1 MAVPLSRKIGNDIL
15 RIGWVG
21 VRGYGRKLWD
31 LVKDLD
37 RLKISLCFHPNPQ
50 IAIVAY
56 RPLYDL
62 EQLRWKMD
70 FLIGYS
76 NKVEEELGWVEK
88 QIKAIEAI
96 LDKTKEKFK
105 SGF

>member
-1 MAVPLSRKIGNDIL
+1 
-15 RIGWVG
+15 
-21 VRGYGRKLWD
+21 
-31 LVKDLD
+31 
-37 RLKISLCFHPNPQ
+37 
-50 IAIVAY
+50 
-56 RPLYDL
+56 
-62 EQLRWKMD
+62 MD